1 VQASRQHR
9 IEMAWISRSQELPQD
24 GNIPYSPMPD
34 TCGGSDE
41 FESTPLDIS
50 LLLEPQT
57 LGTVH
62 PGRQSIPVHWD
73 IKDRNRGQ
81 SPENVMQFPEFLI
94 SKSASR
100 TSEAE
105 IAESEKRVT
114 IWNWKEKRKLSGNSA
129 PFKRN
134 LQKYLKKHPD
144 WQEYIGQDKETSGK
158 RPTPKKRRNPGST
171 PTATPTKAA
180 TKAATKT
187 PTFEPTSAEFA
198 PEDVETCEPVPLYV
212 RPLEHLTEMRTQQL
226 AAKRK
231 LFEVEE
237 AAHRAAEQE
246 RQDIEKERTAEAL
259 ALVSKEQHQRAEDWK
274 HAQLRAQQV
283 RAEQAVAKQHERVKW
298 HLKDQQQQQLVI
310 AHSLNRVALW
320 KRARL
325 A

>member
-1 VQASRQHR
+1 
-9 IEMAWISRSQELPQD
+9 MAWISRSQELPQD
-24 GNIPYSPMPD
+24 GNIPFSPMPD
-34 TCGGSDE
+34 TCRGSDE

-50 LLLEPQT
+50 RLLEPQT
-57 LGTVH
+57 VH
-62 PGRQSIPVHWD
+62 PVTGSSRQSIPVHWD
-73 IKDRNRGQ
+73 IKDRSRGQ
-81 SPENVMQFPEFLI
+81 SPESIMQFPEFLI
-94 SKSASR
+94 KKSPSR

-144 WQEYIGQDKETSGK
+144 WQEYIGQDKETTSSGR
-158 RPTPKKRRNPGST
+158 RPTPKKRRNPAST

-180 TKAATKT
+180 TKTLTPDPTK
-187 PTFEPTSAEFA
+187 AELV

-212 RPLEHLTEMRTQQL
+212 RPAEHLTEVRTEQL

-231 LFEVEE
+231 LFEIEE
-237 AAHRAAEQE
+237 AAHRAAEQK
-246 RQDIEKERTAEAL
+246 RQDTENERTVEAL
-259 ALVSKEQHQRAEDWK
+259 ALVSKRQHQRAEDWK
-274 HAQLRAQQV
+274 RAQICAQQV
-283 RAEQAVAKQHERVKW
+283 REEQTVAKQHEREKW
-298 HLKDQQQQQLVI
+298 HLKDYQQQQLVI
-310 AHSLNRVALW
+310 RSSVARVTLW